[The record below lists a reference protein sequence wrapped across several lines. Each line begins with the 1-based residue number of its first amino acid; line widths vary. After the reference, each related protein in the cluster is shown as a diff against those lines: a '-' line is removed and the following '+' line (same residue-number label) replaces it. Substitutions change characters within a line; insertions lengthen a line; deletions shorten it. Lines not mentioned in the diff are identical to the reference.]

1 MMMNADG
8 LLLNGGGEDY
18 RNFFRFF
25 AISAAC
31 HILFFLVLV
40 FARVDDPVRRIRPGV
55 INVDLVSM
63 PAPSAG
69 GSPAVTT
76 TVAPAVREKQKNKE
90 NIQSKPKV
98 KKSIPKVPVIS
109 NKTTPIEKKKKSLKK
124 ETFQPTKVVDSAI
137 AEMEKKVEQAE
148 SQSYQ
153 KTMERLAEQVKNR
166 TGGQGSG
173 EGSGGAQGFSG
184 TGVQTSEIL
193 SVYAAEIYSYISKNW
208 SFNEQLADGN
218 GNLVALLGIKIM
230 SDGEIRDVWFDRK
243 SGNTYFD
250 EQARKAVLK
259 TGYLPPLPKGFNKPF
274 LEIGLRFT
282 PSGIQ

>member
-1 MMMNADG
+1 MYADG

-18 RNFFRFF
+18 RKFLQFF
-25 AISAAC
+25 AISVAC
-31 HILFFLVLV
+31 HILIFLVLV
-40 FARVDDPVRRIRPGV
+40 FARVDEPIRRIRPGV

-63 PAPSAG
+63 PAPSG
-69 GSPAVTT
+69 GSPAVKTE
-76 TVAPAVREKQKNKE
+76 VAPVVREKQKNTE
-90 NIQSKPKV
+90 NIKSTPKV
-98 KKSIPKVPVIS
+98 EKQTPKVPVIS
-109 NKTTPIEKKKKSLKK
+109 NKTKPIEKKKKSLKK

-137 AEMEKKVEQAE
+137 AEMEKKVEQSE
-148 SQSYQ
+148 SQSYR

-166 TGGQGSG
+166 SGGQGSG
-173 EGSGGAQGFSG
+173 EGSGMAQGFSG
-184 TGVQTSEIL
+184 TGAHASEIL
-193 SVYAAEIYSYISKNW
+193 SVYAAEIYSHISKNW
-208 SFNEQLADGN
+208 SFNEQLAAGN

-230 SDGEIRDVWFDRK
+230 SDGEIRNVWFDRK